1 MVRLGIDSRDA
12 FAEHPRGVGKALSEL
27 IRHLMPLVSDWEVN
41 LFTNRAGNIEFAAPA
56 QTKWVDI
63 RGDRFN
69 AWEQIRLPLAALTSR
84 LDLLH
89 CPSQTAP
96 YFAPCPVVLTVH
108 DLIPLRMD
116 DGWPA
121 GEVSRFR
128 RDLARSVA
136 KARRIIA
143 VSEFTRHDLL
153 SEFRVPETKIDVIPW
168 GVYVGR
174 HETVSDDEWK
184 ILCRT
189 YDLRSPFFVAFGGG
203 APRKNVSCVLKA
215 IALLTRAIGPD
226 IQLVLVGVPSQG
238 KSSVL
243 ALSNTLGIADNV
255 ILLSYLPDR
264 VLSHLLTRSEALV
277 YPSLYEG
284 FGLPILEGMAM
295 GAPVITSNVTSMP
308 ETAGDAAVLI
318 DPTSESEI
326 ADAMRA
332 CYLNDL
338 TKSEMRARG
347 YRRVA
352 TFSWKKTAAAT
363 LSTYER
369 ALNAGC

>member
-1 MVRLGIDSRDA
+1 VVRLGIDSRDA

-41 LFTNRAGNIEFAAPA
+41 LFTNRAGNNEFAAPA

-153 SEFRVPETKIDVIPW
+153 SEFQMSENKIDVIPW
-168 GVYVGR
+168 GVHSQPY
-174 HETVSDDEWK
+174 ENIPEEEWTA
-184 ILCRT
+184 LCQT
-189 YDLRSPFFVAFGGG
+189 YGLKSPFFVAFGGN
-203 APRKNVSCVLKA
+203 APRKNVARILEAMSVF
-215 IALLTRAIGPD
+215 TRTVTRD
-226 IQLVLVGVPSQG
+226 VQ
-238 KSSVL
+238 L
-243 ALSNTLGIADNV
+243 ALIGVTPYIQRQIEAMANQLGISKNV
-255 ILLSYLPDR
+255 VSLEYLSDKILSCFLVR
-264 VLSHLLTRSEALV
+264 CEALI
-277 YPSLYEG
+277 YASLYEG
-284 FGLPILEGMAM
+284 FGLPILEAMAL
-295 GAPVITSNVTSMP
+295 GTPVITSNVTSMP
-308 ETAGDAAVLI
+308 EVTGDAAILI
-318 DPTSESEI
+318 DPQDEGAIAEAMRECHLNDRVKRELRIRGFRRSESFTWE
-326 ADAMRA
+326 R
-332 CYLNDL
+332 
-338 TKSEMRARG
+338 TTRE
-347 YRRVA
+347 
-352 TFSWKKTAAAT
+352 T
-363 LSTYER
+363 LAVFR
-369 ALNAGC
+369 QAL

>member
-1 MVRLGIDSRDA
+1 M
-12 FAEHPRGVGKALSEL
+12 
-27 IRHLMPLVSDWEVN
+27 
-41 LFTNRAGNIEFAAPA
+41 
-56 QTKWVDI
+56 
-63 RGDRFN
+63 
-69 AWEQIRLPLAALTSR
+69 
-84 LDLLH
+84 
-89 CPSQTAP
+89 
-96 YFAPCPVVLTVH
+96 
-108 DLIPLRMD
+108 
-116 DGWPA
+116 
-121 GEVSRFR
+121 
-128 RDLARSVA
+128 
-136 KARRIIA
+136 
-143 VSEFTRHDLL
+143 
-153 SEFRVPETKIDVIPW
+153 
-168 GVYVGR
+168 
-174 HETVSDDEWK
+174 SDDEWK
-184 ILCRT
+184 TLCRT

-255 ILLSYLPDR
+255 VLLSFLPDR